1 MASSE
6 DVSSLA
12 LSDIGV
18 SARWV
23 NKFEEA
29 GIVTVADLVG
39 KTEDELIDLPGI
51 GQKAVEEVKEGLA
64 ANGLSILS

>member
-1 MASSE
+1 M
-6 DVSSLA
+6 
-12 LSDIGV
+12 
-18 SARWV
+18 
-23 NKFEEA
+23 
-29 GIVTVADLVG
+29 TVADLVG